1 MKPEELRR
9 SEYAYNKGKLLLI
22 ILILI
27 AIAAG
32 AILLGF
38 HPPKD
43 KDPHAIWFFSLLG
56 AVFFGLLTLL
66 LVPKL
71 FSRGPGL
78 VISTAGVR
86 LPHFPDQIIR
96 WSDIRSFE
104 RFQSKGADS
113 IVLHL
118 DPGAAKAL
126 IRRGLAARLPEWFV
140 GSRLK
145 VGIPLHM
152 LRGRSNF
159 IFYEFAEV
167 ASEAFEAKWQALQE
181 AGSIAE
187 EEEDEVPEPAFD
199 GARYPVFTYALLAVL
214 VAVYA
219 GELAFGVEASRAGS
233 PSIRTLLMLGGT
245 FRPSIVEGAEWWRLF
260 TAPFMHGGIVH
271 LASNCFCLL
280 MAGMLFERLIGW
292 RWFAAIFFAS
302 ALGGSIASVWIN
314 DVNTVG
320 VGASGGIVGL
330 FAAVIA
336 GSIRFRSTPVASS
349 LQVGA
354 IQILVP
360 SLLPF
365 LSAAKE
371 GQTIDYAGHFGGA
384 VTGAALS
391 LLLLTLWPRERPTPR
406 FGAAA
411 IAFSAVF
418 VLIAAGS
425 LWPITNARQFYVNDP
440 MTNYFRGRYEQ
451 AATGFAVL
459 ASEDP
464 RTAPYFRLWRFIA
477 QSRGGDS
484 KALDELRAAA
494 GEIDQTAWPHP
505 IFRLFLG
512 ELKPDE
518 LTAKAA
524 DSNQIC
530 ESIFYSG
537 EWYLLAGA
545 TEEARRR
552 FQAARMSCPTTF
564 IEYDGAGG
572 ELSNLNAK

>member
-9 SEYAYNKGKLLLI
+9 SEYAYNKYKLLLI

-38 HPPKD
+38 HPPKN
-43 KDPHAIWFFSLLG
+43 KDPHAVWFFSVLG
-56 AVFFGLLTLL
+56 AVFFGPLALL

-71 FSRGPGL
+71 FSRKPGL

-86 LPHFPDQIIR
+86 LPNFPDQIIR

-118 DPGAAKAL
+118 DPAAAKAL

-152 LRGRSNF
+152 LRGRSNA
-159 IFYEFAEV
+159 IFNEFAGV
-167 ASEAFEAKWQALQE
+167 ATEAFEAQWQALQE

-187 EEEDEVPEPAFD
+187 EEEDEVPEPGFD
-199 GARYPVFTYALLAVL
+199 GARYPVFTYALLTVL
-214 VAVYA
+214 VAVYT
-219 GELAFGVEASRAGS
+219 GELAFGVEASKAGS
-233 PSIRTLLMLGGT
+233 PSIRTLLVLGGT
-245 FRPSIVEGAEWWRLF
+245 FRPSIVESGEWWRLF

-271 LASNCFCLL
+271 LTSNCFCLW

-302 ALGGSIASVWIN
+302 ALGGSIASIWIN
-314 DVNTVG
+314 DITAVG

-336 GSIRFRSTPVASS
+336 GSIRFRSTPIAPS
-349 LQVGA
+349 LQMGA

-365 LSAAKE
+365 LSAAKD
-371 GQTIDYAGHFGGA
+371 GQAIDYAGHFGGA

-391 LLLLTLWPRERPTPR
+391 LLLLALWPRERPTPR

-411 IAFSAVF
+411 IAFSAAF
-418 VLIAAGS
+418 VLIATGS
-425 LWPITNARQFYVNDP
+425 LWPITNMRQFYVNDP
-440 MTNYFRGRYEQ
+440 MTNYFGGRYEQ
-451 AATGFAVL
+451 AATGFTAL
-459 ASEDP
+459 ASQDP
-464 RTAPYFRLWRFIA
+464 RTAPYYRLWHFMA
-477 QSRGGDS
+477 QTRDGDLN
-484 KALDELRAAA
+484 APADLRAAA
-494 GEIDQTAWPHP
+494 GEIDQAAWPYP
-505 IFRLFLG
+505 IYRLFLH
-512 ELKPDE
+512 ELKPEE

-524 DSNQIC
+524 GSNQIC
-530 ESIFYSG
+530 EATFYVG
-537 EWYLLAGA
+537 EWYLFAGA
-545 TEEARRR
+545 TQEARRR
-552 FQAARMSCPTTF
+552 FETALASCPATF
-564 IEYDGAGG
+564 IEYHGARG
-572 ELSNLNAK
+572 ELSKLAAK

>member
-1 MKPEELRR
+1 MKPKELRR
-9 SEYAYNKGKLLLI
+9 SEYAYNKGKLLVV
-22 ILILI
+22 ILIMFS
-27 AIAAG
+27 IAAG
-32 AILLGF
+32 AVFLGF

-43 KDPHAIWFFSLLG
+43 KNPYVIWFFSLLAAG
-56 AVFFGLLTLL
+56 FFGLLPLL
-66 LVPKL
+66 LVPRL
-71 FSRGPGL
+71 FSREPGM
-78 VISTAGVR
+78 VISTEGVR
-86 LPHFPDQIIR
+86 LPIFPDQIVR
-96 WSDIRSFE
+96 WSAVRSFQ
-104 RFQSKGADS
+104 RLQSKGSDS

-118 DPGAAKAL
+118 DPAAAEAL
-126 IRRGLAARLPEWFV
+126 IRRGLAAKLPEWFV

-152 LRGRSNF
+152 LRGRSNS
-159 IFYEFAEV
+159 IFNEFAEM
-167 ASEAFEAKWQALQE
+167 AIEAFEAKWQALQE

-187 EEEDEVPEPAFD
+187 EEEDEVPEPGFD
-199 GARYPVFTYALLAVL
+199 GARYPVFTYVLLAVL

-219 GELAFGVEASRAGS
+219 GELAFGVEVSKAGS
-233 PSIRTLLMLGGT
+233 PSIRTLLVLGGT
-245 FRPSIVEGAEWWRLF
+245 FRPSIVEGGEWWRLF

-271 LASNCFCLL
+271 LASNCFCLW
-280 MAGMLFERLIGW
+280 MAGMLFEQLIGW

-314 DVNTVG
+314 DVHTVG

-391 LLLLTLWPRERPTPR
+391 LLLLTLWPRERSTPR

-411 IAFSAVF
+411 IAFSAAF
-418 VLIAAGS
+418 VLIATGS
-425 LWPITNARQFYVNDP
+425 LWPITDMRQFYVNDP
-440 MTNYFRGRYEQ
+440 MTNYFGGRYEQ
-451 AATGFAVL
+451 AATGFAAL
-459 ASEDP
+459 ASQDP
-464 RTAPYFRLWRFIA
+464 RTAPYYRLWRFMA
-477 QSRGGDS
+477 RTRGRDLN
-484 KALDELRAAA
+484 APADLRAAA
-494 GEIDQTAWPHP
+494 GEIDQAAWPYP
-505 IFRLFLG
+505 IYRLFLHD
-512 ELKPDE
+512 LKPEE

-530 ESIFYSG
+530 EATFYVG
-537 EWYLLAGA
+537 EWYLFAGA
-545 TEEARRR
+545 TQEARRK
-552 FQAARMSCPTTF
+552 FEIALASCPTTF
-564 IEYDGAGG
+564 IEYDGARG
-572 ELSNLNAK
+572 ELSKLDAK

>member
-1 MKPEELRR
+1 MKPEELSR
-9 SEYAYNKGKLLLI
+9 SEYAYNKGKLLVV
-22 ILILI
+22 ILIMFS
-27 AIAAG
+27 IAAG
-32 AILLGF
+32 AVFLGF

-43 KDPHAIWFFSLLG
+43 KNPYVIWFFSLL
-56 AVFFGLLTLL
+56 AAWFFGLLPLL
-66 LVPKL
+66 LVPRL
-71 FSRGPGL
+71 FSREPGM
-78 VISTAGVR
+78 VISTEGVR
-86 LPHFPDQIIR
+86 LPIFPDQIVR
-96 WSDIRSFE
+96 WSAVRSFQ
-104 RFQSKGADS
+104 RLQSKGSDF

-118 DPGAAKAL
+118 DPAAAEAL
-126 IRRGLAARLPEWFV
+126 IRRGLAAKLPEWFV

-152 LRGRSNF
+152 LRGRSNS
-159 IFYEFAEV
+159 IFNEFAEM
-167 ASEAFEAKWQALQE
+167 AIEAFEAKWQALQE

-187 EEEDEVPEPAFD
+187 EEEDEVPEPGFD
-199 GARYPVFTYALLAVL
+199 GARYPVFTYVLLAVL

-219 GELAFGVEASRAGS
+219 GELAFGVEVSKAGS
-233 PSIRTLLMLGGT
+233 PSIRTLLVLGGT
-245 FRPSIVEGAEWWRLF
+245 FRPSIVEGGEWWRLF

-271 LASNCFCLL
+271 LASNCFCLW

-314 DVNTVG
+314 DVHTVG

-411 IAFSAVF
+411 IAFSAAF
-418 VLIAAGS
+418 VLIATGS
-425 LWPITNARQFYVNDP
+425 LWPITNMRQFYVNDP
-440 MTNYFRGRYEQ
+440 MTNYFGGRYEQ

-459 ASEDP
+459 ASQDP
-464 RTAPYFRLWRFIA
+464 RTAPYYRLWRFMA
-477 QSRGGDS
+477 RTRGGDLN
-484 KALDELRAAA
+484 APADLRAAA
-494 GEIDQTAWPHP
+494 GEIDQAAWPYP
-505 IFRLFLG
+505 IYRLFLHD
-512 ELKPDE
+512 LKPEE

-530 ESIFYSG
+530 EATFYVG
-537 EWYLLAGA
+537 EWYLFAGA
-545 TEEARRR
+545 TQEARRR
-552 FQAARMSCPTTF
+552 FEIALASCPTTF
-564 IEYDGAGG
+564 IEYDGARG
-572 ELSNLNAK
+572 ELSKLDAK

>member
-9 SEYAYNKGKLLLI
+9 SEYAYNKGRLLRL
-22 ILILI
+22 LFMLI
-27 AIAAG
+27 AFSAACIWIG
-32 AILLGF
+32 YY
-38 HPPKD
+38 PPEH
-43 KDPHAIWFFSLLG
+43 KDPLVVWFFSMVGAGVFGGLALL
-56 AVFFGLLTLL
+56 AM
-66 LVPKL
+66 PQL

-78 VISTAGVR
+78 VMSTAGIR
-86 LPHFPDQIIR
+86 LPKFPGQIVR
-96 WSDIRSFE
+96 WSAIRHFE
-104 RFQSKGADS
+104 RTQSKNAD
-113 IVLHL
+113 IITLRL
-118 DPGAAKAL
+118 DPVAASSL
-126 IRRGLAARLPEWFV
+126 SRRLTAVPLDWLFGT
-140 GSRLK
+140 SRLK
-145 VGIPLHM
+145 FGIPLQTLH
-152 LRGRSNF
+152 GEPNS
-159 IFYEFAEV
+159 IFNQFSELFDEATEAEQWAV
-167 ASEAFEAKWQALQE
+167 QGASPITEEAEAKAPGPVLNN
-181 AGSIAE
+181 
-187 EEEDEVPEPAFD
+187 
-199 GARYPVFTYALLAVL
+199 ARYPVFTFALLAVL

-260 TAPFMHGGIVH
+260 TAPFMHGGIIH
-271 LASNCFCLL
+271 LVSNCLCLWI
-280 MAGMLFERLIGW
+280 AGMLFERLIGW

-302 ALGGSIASVWIN
+302 ALGGSLASVWIN
-314 DVNTVG
+314 DVHTVG

-330 FAAVIA
+330 FAALIA

-365 LSAAKE
+365 LSAAKD

-425 LWPITNARQFYVNDP
+425 LWPITNSRQFYVNDP
-440 MTNYFRGRYEQ
+440 MTNYFGGRYEQ

-530 ESIFYSG
+530 ESIFYNG
-537 EWYLLAGA
+537 EWYLFAGA